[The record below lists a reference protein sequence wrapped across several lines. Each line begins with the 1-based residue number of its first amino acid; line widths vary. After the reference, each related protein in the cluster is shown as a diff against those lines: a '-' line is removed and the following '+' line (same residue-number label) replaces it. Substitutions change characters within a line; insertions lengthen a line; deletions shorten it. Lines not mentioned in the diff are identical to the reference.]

1 MKYILSIVAVA
12 LLLGGTAFADISGD
26 SERIPGWVV
35 AYESD
40 ATGATVRG
48 SISRLVRAARAGAD
62 IKIRLNGTTLDQTF
76 SCASIIIYE
85 SSPGNEN
92 LACSVNDRTSL
103 IDEASLPAVVVRTSP
118 YFTRFVYT
126 TNGEFVLVRTTLT
139 GANVGTT
146 TGTQQNLTWFAR
158 VR

>member
-1 MKYILSIVAVA
+1 MKSTLSCIAVA
-12 LLLGGTAFADISGD
+12 LLLGSTAFADVSGD
-26 SERIPGWVV
+26 SEKIPGWVV
-35 AYESD
+35 AYEND

-48 SISRLVRAARAGAD
+48 SLSRLVRAARAGAD
-62 IKIRLNGTTLDQTF
+62 IKIMLDGTTLDQTF

-85 SSPGNEN
+85 SGSGNEH

-103 IDEASLPAVVVRTSP
+103 IDETALPAVVVRASP
-118 YFTRFVYT
+118 YFTRLLYT

-139 GANVGTT
+139 GSDVGTT
-146 TGTQQNLTWFAR
+146 TGTQHNLTWFAR